1 MSAFISSIETLS
13 LWSFVCFCISNMK
26 GGGMTSPKHTLDVY
40 QTALAALQA
49 GISCVPILADGTKSP
64 AVRWK
69 DYQKRRPSP
78 GEVRRWFSGKE
89 RGIALITGTISG
101 GLEMLDFDA
110 QAAYEQFALRM
121 RREGLSDLLNSI
133 EQGYKELSPKGIH
146 LYYHCAF
153 IEGNRKLAQRPLLE
167 SSEEKRKGAK
177 SKIETRGEGGYSI
190 AAPSPGSVHPSGKP
204 YQVQRGSLATIQT
217 IQPEERALLL
227 AVARTLDEV
236 PPPEKAPH
244 ESRQQPRTFHR
255 QHGERLPG
263 NLFNER
269 ATWAEI
275 LEPHGWTLV
284 KTVGEEEF
292 WRRPG
297 KERGISA
304 TTNYAGS
311 GYLYVFSTSTLFE
324 PQVGISKF
332 AAYTFLE
339 HNGDFAAAAK
349 ALAARGYVNE
359 DSYTLVR

>member
-1 MSAFISSIETLS
+1 MFFASRTGKESD
-13 LWSFVCFCISNMK
+13 
-26 GGGMTSPKHTLDVY
+26 MTSPIYTLSVY

-49 GISCVPILADGTKSP
+49 DISCIPILTDGTKKP

-69 DYQKRRPSP
+69 EYQKRRPSL
-78 GEVRRWFSGKE
+78 GEVRYWFSSRE
-89 RGIALITGTISG
+89 RGIALITGTISS

-110 QAAYEQFALRM
+110 HAVYEQFAARM
-121 RREGLSDLLNSI
+121 RLEGLFELLESI
-133 EQGYKELSPKGIH
+133 EQGYKELSPNGVH
-146 LYYHCAF
+146 LYYRCSL
-153 IEGNRKLAQRPLLE
+153 IEGNRKLAQRPLPVPP
-167 SSEEKRKGAK
+167 GVK

-190 AAPSPGSVHPSGKP
+190 AAPSHGAVHPSGEP
-204 YQVQRGSLATIQT
+204 YQVQSGSLATIQT

-227 AVARTLDEV
+227 AVARTLDEI
-236 PPPEKAPH
+236 PPPEKVPH
-244 ESRQQPRTFHR
+244 ERRQLTRNYHR
-255 QHGERLPG
+255 QSGERLPG
-263 NLFNER
+263 HLFNER

-275 LEPHGWTLV
+275 LEPHGWMLV

-297 KERGISA
+297 KELGISA
-304 TTNYAGS
+304 TTNYASS

-349 ALAARGYVNE
+349 ALAARGYVDE

>member
-1 MSAFISSIETLS
+1 
-13 LWSFVCFCISNMK
+13 
-26 GGGMTSPKHTLDVY
+26 MTSPVRTLDVY

-49 GISCVPILADGTKSP
+49 GISCIPILADGTKSP

-89 RGIALITGTISG
+89 HGIALITGTISG
-101 GLEMLDFDA
+101 GLEMLDFDTRVV
-110 QAAYEQFALRM
+110 YTQFAERM
-121 RREGLSDLLNSI
+121 QREGLPELLERI
-133 EQGYKELSPKGIH
+133 EQGYKELSPQGVH
-146 LYYHCAF
+146 LYYRCAF
-153 IEGNRKLAQRPLLE
+153 VEGNRKLAQRPLDTQPWVE
-167 SSEEKRKGAK
+167 

-190 AAPSPGSVHPSGKP
+190 AAPSHGSVHPSGKP
-204 YQVQRGSLATIQT
+204 YLVQCGSLATLQT

-227 AVARTLDEV
+227 AVARTLDEM
-236 PPPEKAPH
+236 PLFKEASHHSPQL
-244 ESRQQPRTFHR
+244 SMRSHR

-263 NLFNER
+263 DIFNER
-269 ATWAEI
+269 ATWADI
-275 LEPHGWTLV
+275 LKPHGWVLA

-311 GYLYVFSTSTLFE
+311 GYLYVFSTSTMFE
-324 PQVGISKF
+324 PCRGISKF

-339 HNGDFAAAAK
+339 HNGDFVEAAK
-349 ALAARGYVNE
+349 ALVAQGYVDE
-359 DSYTLVR
+359 DHSLPVRS